1 MKLKTAT
8 VAAYKQVAEILKVNI
23 VKVAAGGSILED
35 MDKHKKGDSFM
46 HLYGENLIRR
56 MLKDKKNSHDE
67 IVTQILLTAAGLAN
81 LSAEVLFRWCFN
93 LTSSSRNCSI
103 FIYRMNI
110 KKTGM
115 RLSASRNWT
124 TRLHDRN

>member
-8 VAAYKQVAEILKVNI
+8 VAAYKQVAEVLKVNI

-81 LSAEVLFRWCFN
+81 LSAEVLFDGV
-93 LTSSSRNCSI
+93 LI
-103 FIYRMNI
+103 
-110 KKTGM
+110 
-115 RLSASRNWT
+115 
-124 TRLHDRN
+124 